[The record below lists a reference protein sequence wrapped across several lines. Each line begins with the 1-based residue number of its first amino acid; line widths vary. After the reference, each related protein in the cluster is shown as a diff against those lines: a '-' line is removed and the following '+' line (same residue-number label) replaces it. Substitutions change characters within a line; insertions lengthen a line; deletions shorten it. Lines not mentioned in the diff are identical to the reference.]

1 MDHIVAIHFKGL
13 KLKHSADG
21 TLTIFFLHPF
31 LTRFSGNNQKGLSQ
45 VDAYMRPTKRH
56 QLAPLQRPQ
65 FAKGDEPYPEL
76 PETAPSW
83 KLSTPIVQPSRAK
96 HLTWNGMLARMPPR
110 NPIPITW
117 SSWTDTPDKP
127 ETELTFRDMPSP
139 RLFDP
144 NKVLDLSLSYPVPN
158 ANAKTR
164 AQATGTAAIRAVS
177 TPTPD
182 PLPFT
187 GIGFRKPLVKETM
200 SVLNGDRAQGF
211 RSKPNNPNDNLP
223 PTIGFEHS
231 LTLKEYLSQAER
243 QQSIKEARAAR
254 AERRRQK
261 RN

>member
-21 TLTIFFLHPF
+21 
-31 LTRFSGNNQKGLSQ
+31 NNHNGLSQ

-65 FAKGDEPYPEL
+65 FAKGDESYPEL

-83 KLSTPIVQPSRAK
+83 KLTTPIVRPSRAK

-110 NPIPITW
+110 NPIPVTW
-117 SSWTDTPDKP
+117 RSWTDTPDKP
-127 ETELTFRDMPSP
+127 ETELTFRDMPSA

-144 NKVLDLSLSYPVPN
+144 NKVLDLSLSYPTPN

-164 AQATGTAAIRAVS
+164 AQATGTVIRAVS
-177 TPTPD
+177 TSTPE

-200 SVLNGDRAQGF
+200 TALNGDRAQGF

-231 LTLKEYLSQAER
+231 ITLKEYLSQAER